1 MSEKQLN
8 ESMANEKDLP
18 DPTLVERLRTLCPHF
33 FTGAI
38 ERHRKG
44 APALKKEDKKP
55 QLWRNVTRKYP
66 GGHDAFVHLHID
78 VRLRKFELRDNS
90 GLYIWPVGEHD
101 LEFAVASKGAYVG
114 LRIGADTLRLHRHE
128 LLTAFNELRALREA
142 ANTR

>member
-1 MSEKQLN
+1 MVTTFVKRHLSAGVDHRLLDQL
-8 ESMANEKDLP
+8 KK
-18 DPTLVERLRTLCPHF
+18 RLPHF
-33 FTGAI
+33 FTDKIEQHRSGAAVP
-38 ERHRKG
+38 EK
-44 APALKKEDKKP
+44 PKEPP
-55 QLWRNVTRKYP
+55 QLWRNVTRRYP